1 MAKRRGKSSS
11 RTKSR
16 SDRGSSRKS
25 SSSRRKSS
33 SSRSKTISKE
43 KKRKFISKISKD
55 RKISKKEGQKAA
67 RKGIS
72 LRKIQNRNIGDYRQ
86 ASRDYERSGR
96 PGQYK
101 APSGRPQ
108 YEPLKIKRGAEQAD
122 RRRQESRRKSSSS
135 SKKRSSS
142 RKPRSSSKRPP
153 ERRRSTQPDQVVNAP
168 QVDFQPFEPD
178 MPDFQSMF
186 DQQAADY
193 QNQLDAM
200 RAEQAAAAEEY
211 RRQAEEQR
219 RQFELQQRT
228 MIGNEAR
235 AGQQASFQLGGAPGM
250 KRGGTFGFRR
260 RRRRLMGGIG
270 AGGLAGAAASANTG
284 GTLNV

>member
-1 MAKRRGKSSS
+1 MSRRRS
-11 RTKSR
+11 TKSR
-16 SDRGSSRKS
+16 SDRGSSRKSSS

-55 RKISKKEGQKAA
+55 RKITKKEGQKAA

-72 LRKIQNRNIGDYRQ
+72 LRKIRNRNVGDYR
-86 ASRDYERSGR
+86 SRSRAFDNRSSRSKARNPAARR
-96 PGQYK
+96 PT
-101 APSGRPQ
+101 

-122 RRRQESRRKSSSS
+122 RRRQESRRKSSTS

-142 RKPRSSSKRPP
+142 RRPSRPP
-153 ERRRSTQPDQVVNAP
+153 ERRPSTRPDQVVNAP

-178 MPDFQSMF
+178 MPDFQGMME
-186 DQQAADY
+186 QQAADY
-193 QNQLDAM
+193 QNQLAAM

-260 RRRRLMGGIG
+260 RRRSLMGGIG
-270 AGGLAGAAASANTG
+270 ASGLAGAPASANTG